1 MSSFLWLLL
10 YLAPLLGLTA
20 VIFAW
25 LGWKWRGTDLM
36 KIIQE
41 LQTRIDDINAA
52 RSAGEVEHDTLRGQI
67 RTAEYELCASRDG
80 LQAAQEATRL
90 SQHEIILMQE
100 SSLALQSEHAK
111 TLQEL
116 ETLRTER
123 DHVSAALAAAHAEI
137 EHLRNRPEPAKEMTV
152 ASETEPAPVEKPK
165 RKRPGTASPPKTANS
180 APRSA
185 GLQSTLAALEVRLAA
200 HEPTLAALTQERDDW
215 QRRVSKMES
224 QTTADPAG
232 LGLAYRSLADSEKRL
247 QSAAQ
252 EIERLK
258 NQARV
263 LQRVTENAATLAST
277 PDDDLTRIKGIKNVI
292 SEQLRAHGIRTW
304 RQIAQWNDDELR
316 AFSEILAFKHRASRE
331 QWKEQARALHEAA
344 HGPLT

>member
-1 MSSFLWLLL
+1 MSSFFWLLL

-25 LGWKWRGTDLM
+25 LGWKWRGTDLS

-41 LQTRIDDINAA
+41 LQTRLDDINAA
-52 RSAGEVEHDTLRGQI
+52 RSAGEVAHDTLRSQI
-67 RTAEYELCASRDG
+67 LAAEDGLRTSRDE
-80 LQAAQEATRL
+80 LQAAQEANRL
-90 SQHEIILMQE
+90 SQHEFIQVQE
-100 SSLALQSEHAK
+100 SSRALQTEHAK

-123 DHVSAALAAAHAEI
+123 DHVSAALAAAQTESA
-137 EHLRNRPEPAKEMTV
+137 PA
-152 ASETEPAPVEKPK
+152 EKPK
-165 RKRPGTASPPKTANS
+165 RKRPSTASPPKTADV

-185 GLQSTLAALEVRLAA
+185 GLQGTLAAHA
-200 HEPTLAALTQERDDW
+200 P
-215 QRRVSKMES
+215 
-224 QTTADPAG
+224 
-232 LGLAYRSLADSEKRL
+232 SLADSETRL
-247 QSAAQ
+247 QSTAQ

-263 LQRVTENAATLAST
+263 LQRVTENTAALAGT

-292 SEQLRAHGIRTW
+292 SEKLRAHGIRTW
-304 RQIAQWNDDELR
+304 RQIAQWNDEELS
-316 AFSEILAFKHRASRE
+316 AFSEILAFKNRATRE

-344 HGPLT
+344 HGPLS

>member
-1 MSSFLWLLL
+1 MSSFFWLLL

-25 LGWKWRGTDLM
+25 LGWKWRGTDLS

-41 LQTRIDDINAA
+41 LQTRINDINAA
-52 RSAGEVEHDTLRGQI
+52 RSAGEVAHDTLRSQI
-67 RTAEYELCASRDG
+67 LAAEDGLRTSRDE
-80 LQAAQEATRL
+80 LQAAQEANRL
-90 SQHEIILMQE
+90 SQHEFIQVQE
-100 SSLALQSEHAK
+100 SSRALQSEHAQ

-137 EHLRNRPEPAKEMTV
+137 EHLRTRPEPELPSAVAK
-152 ASETEPAPVEKPK
+152 TESAPAEKPK
-165 RKRPGTASPPKTANS
+165 RKRPSTASPPKTANA

-185 GLQSTLAALEVRLAA
+185 GLQGTLAALEVRLAA
-200 HEPTLAALTQERDDW
+200 QAPTLAALTQERDDW
-215 QRRVSKMES
+215 QRRVTKMES
-224 QTTADPAG
+224 HTTADPAG

-247 QSAAQ
+247 QSTAQ

-263 LQRVTENAATLAST
+263 LQRVTENAAALAGT

-304 RQIAQWNDDELR
+304 RQIAQWNDEELS
-316 AFSEILAFKHRASRE
+316 AFSEILAFKNRATRE

-344 HGPLT
+344 HGPLS

>member
-1 MSSFLWLLL
+1 MSSFFWLLL

-25 LGWKWRGTDLM
+25 LGWKWRGTDLS

-41 LQTRIDDINAA
+41 LQTRLDDINAA
-52 RSAGEVEHDTLRGQI
+52 RSAGEVAHATLRSQI
-67 RTAEYELCASRDG
+67 LAAEDGLRTSRDE
-80 LQAAQEATRL
+80 LQAAQEANRL
-90 SQHEIILMQE
+90 SQHEFIQVQE
-100 SSLALQSEHAK
+100 SSRALQTEHAK

-123 DHVSAALAAAHAEI
+123 DHVSAALAAAQTESA
-137 EHLRNRPEPAKEMTV
+137 PA
-152 ASETEPAPVEKPK
+152 EKPK
-165 RKRPGTASPPKTANS
+165 RKRPSTASMPKTADV

-185 GLQSTLAALEVRLAA
+185 GLQGTLAAHA
-200 HEPTLAALTQERDDW
+200 P
-215 QRRVSKMES
+215 
-224 QTTADPAG
+224 
-232 LGLAYRSLADSEKRL
+232 SLADSETRL
-247 QSAAQ
+247 QSTAQ

-263 LQRVTENAATLAST
+263 LQRVTENTAALAGT

-292 SEQLRAHGIRTW
+292 SEKLRAHGIRTW
-304 RQIAQWNDDELR
+304 RQIAQWNDEELS
-316 AFSEILAFKHRASRE
+316 AFSEILAFKNRATRE

-344 HGPLT
+344 HGPLS